1 MKPFKSA
8 LFSCLALTALC
19 AAPTFAAPPAKN
31 IAAAQAELNKEV
43 LSRPF
48 STEDYQSVEVYI
60 SDRHTRGLRPANSW
74 RRDVDCEELTE
85 ISEYRDCQYYK
96 RYYAK

>member
-1 MKPFKSA
+1 MKAITSIA
-8 LFSCLALTALC
+8 LSCFAFVAFN
-19 AAPTFAAPPAKN
+19 APTAFAAPAEKSL
-31 IAAAQAELNKEV
+31 AAAQAELNKEV
-43 LSRPF
+43 LSKPF
-48 STEDYQSVEVYI
+48 STEEYQSVEIYI
-60 SDRHTRGLRPANSW
+60 SDRHTRGLRPANTW